1 MADRIRTILS
11 LFSGAVFA
19 LLLFWVTGGA
29 APWFALIVLG
39 VWIAVATAA
48 LWRLSRFHRPY
59 TSVALVALLVM
70 IATAGLVTIIESHGF
85 LVLVTIMG
93 SLMLG
98 YLTMISFV
106 PFEDDLIRFKPVRRT
121 LTMFLVF
128 VVYAALTFGF
138 SLSVFFPDIPFSFIT
153 IILGLCV
160 SAITGYIWSLYDRSV
175 WVQNRWWIGAFGI
188 TMMELIW
195 IMHLLPFG
203 YFASGLLVSW
213 LWYVAQLLGRFHLSP
228 QGILWKKQRLFLI
241 ANIVLYVLVLAFF
254 VRWV

>member
-19 LLLFWVTGGA
+19 LLLFWVTSGA

-39 VWIAVATAA
+39 VWVTVVTAA

-59 TSVALVALLVM
+59 TSIALIALLVM
-70 IATAGLVTIIESHGF
+70 IATTLMITIIESHGF
-85 LVLVTIMG
+85 LVLVTIIG
-93 SLMLG
+93 ALMLG

-175 WVQNRWWIGAFGI
+175 WTQNRWWIIAFG
-188 TMMELIW
+188 MAVMELVW

-213 LWYVAQLLGRFHLSP
+213 IWYIAQLFGRFHFSS
-228 QGILWKKQRLFLI
+228 QGILWKKQQAFLI
-241 ANIVLYVLVLAFF
+241 ANVVLYVLVLAFF